1 MKKNAATDSNPFR
14 GKHHNRAQ
22 GPFCRELH
30 HMCLWSPYRAQQE
43 HPLDGASDTGLS
55 SSASSQLKLPQTL
68 VRAPST
74 DLRSSAYELSQSSQS
89 QHIDTVTSCF
99 VLAFSE

>member
-14 GKHHNRAQ
+14 GKHHN
-22 GPFCRELH
+22 
-30 HMCLWSPYRAQQE
+30 RAQQE

-89 QHIDTVTSCF
+89 HEICPISQVKKLRHR
-99 VLAFSE
+99 

>member
-22 GPFCRELH
+22 GPFCGELH

-74 DLRSSAYELSQSSQS
+74 DLSL
-89 QHIDTVTSCF
+89 QHMDSLNLHSPMRYVPF
-99 VLAFSE
+99 HR